1 MRRYAYLKEPIKCNR
16 KDYVYKIMLHTQN
29 DGVLLYQYCSLEA
42 IQCSFDQYYSD
53 IKEIYEE
60 WNSEIDEQGWI
71 DIEDPLL
78 DCQHDAFLPIRVKGR
93 DIGKPEWGKY
103 EILENGQW
111 IDYEME

>member
-1 MRRYAYLKEPIKCNR
+1 
-16 KDYVYKIMLHTQN
+16 MLHTQK

-60 WNSEIDEQGWI
+60 WNSEIDDQGWI
-71 DIEDPLL
+71 DIDDPLP

-93 DIGKPEWGKY
+93 VTGNPEWGKY

-111 IDYEME
+111 IDYDQ